1 MHNKQFG
8 FSLVELVVV
17 IVVVGLLAVAALPR
31 FLDVTDEAK
40 KASVEGVAGG
50 FATGVLSARAQW
62 EAEARPSVTVNAE
75 TYNTVNYDGVDFWLT
90 RSKNSSNADTGF
102 RDGYPF
108 GLNTDST
115 SFPAS
120 LTDQI
125 CINLMENLLQNP
137 PSVDT
142 VSNANSNTNIK
153 YSAQADD
160 SNDTCT
166 YIQKEGGTN
175 HQFVYEIKTGRV
187 TVTLQ

>member
-1 MHNKQFG
+1 MLKNQKG

-40 KASVEGVAGG
+40 KASIEGVAGG

-62 EAEARPSVTVNAE
+62 EAEARPSENIGGE

-90 RSKNSSNADTGF
+90 RSKDSTGTDTDF
-102 RDGYPF
+102 RDGYPWA
-108 GLNTDST
+108 LNEDST
-115 SFPAS
+115 SIP
-120 LTDQI
+120 TDVTDSA
-125 CINLMENLLQNP
+125 CVDMMENLLQNP
-137 PSVDT
+137 PKVGTLDD
-142 VSNANSNTNIK
+142 VANGSNYK
-153 YSAQADD
+153 YSAQAD
-160 SNDTCT
+160 NTNAFCT
-166 YIQKEGGTN
+166 YIQLEGGTE

>member
-1 MHNKQFG
+1 MVSKQTG
-8 FSLVELVVV
+8 FSLVELIVV

-40 KASVEGVAGG
+40 KASIEGVAGG

-62 EAEARPSVTVNAE
+62 EAEARPSVSVSTE
-75 TYNTVNYDGVDFWLT
+75 TYNTVNYDGVSFWLT
-90 RSKNSSNADTGF
+90 RSKDSSNADTGF

-108 GLNTDST
+108 GLNTDNS

-125 CINLMENLLQNP
+125 CIDMMENLLQNP
-137 PSVDT
+137 PNVDT
-142 VSNANSNTNIK
+142 TVNTTTNSNAK

-160 SNDTCT
+160 ANATCT
-166 YIQKEGGTN
+166 YIQKEGGTG
-175 HQFVYEIKTGRV
+175 HQFVYEVQTGRV

>member
-1 MHNKQFG
+1 MVSKQTG
-8 FSLVELVVV
+8 FSLVELIVV

-40 KASVEGVAGG
+40 KASIEGVAGG

-62 EAEARPSVTVNAE
+62 EAEARPSVSVSTE
-75 TYNTVNYDGVDFWLT
+75 TYNTVNYDGVSFWLT
-90 RSKNSSNADTGF
+90 RSKDSSNADTGF

-108 GLNTDST
+108 GLNTDNS

-125 CINLMENLLQNP
+125 CIDMMENLLQNP
-137 PSVDT
+137 PNVDT
-142 VSNANSNTNIK
+142 TVNATTNSNAK

-160 SNDTCT
+160 ANATCT
-166 YIQKEGGTN
+166 YIQKEGGTG
-175 HQFVYEIKTGRV
+175 HQFVYEVQTGRV